1 MRLMEEKQEKNKIVE
16 FGNKVGKKAS
26 EIGDKFSETAKQ
38 TFDHLNVLKY
48 FTESDKNI
56 SDNETEKSIEFLNT
70 VNNIKDEKIKAGLL
84 NNYMNSND
92 QKEIKKEKMRTIKYL
107 SATVGLMVLTAF
119 LNQNNKK
126 L

>member
-1 MRLMEEKQEKNKIVE
+1 MEEKQEKNKIVE

-26 EIGDKFSETAKQ
+26 EIGDKVSETAKQ

-107 SATVGLMVLTAF
+107 SATAGLMVLTAF